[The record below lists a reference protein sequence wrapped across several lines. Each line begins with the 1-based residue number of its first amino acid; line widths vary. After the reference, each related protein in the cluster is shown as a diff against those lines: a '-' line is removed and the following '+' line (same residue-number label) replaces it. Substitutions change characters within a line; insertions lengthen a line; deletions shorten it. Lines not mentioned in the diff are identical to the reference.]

1 MKRLMWA
8 IWRKL
13 DYQNL
18 EGWAL
23 LGMILCVVAFV
34 TLTPAP
40 MNSPDA
46 GCGKTSI
53 TH

>member
-40 MNSPDA
+40 MNSPSRMR
-46 GCGKTSI
+46 KN
-53 TH
+53 